1 MAPVRV
7 PLRPFGVGFLFVAGV
22 VAFEAGA
29 GGGGGGEETEGNG
42 TRITDPA
49 KVASS
54 TPIQNP
60 VLYQIKGDTVS
71 TSGGATA
78 TVQPGTN
85 TGATPTRTGAQTYKV
100 VSGDT
105 CSTIAGKFNITLD
118 ALLRA
123 NTRINADCSNLNVD
137 DQLRIPSA
145 PTTVPVVGASAT
157 ARPSGKTY
165 KVVSGDTCDS
175 IARAHGVDVTKLISQ
190 NGLDANC
197 QGLQIGQT
205 LNLP

>member
-1 MAPVRV
+1 MASVKP
-7 PLRPFGVGFLFVAGV
+7 PLRPLGIGVLFATGLVAFVAG
-22 VAFEAGA
+22 AC
-29 GGGGGGEETEGNG
+29 GGGGDDGAQGGG

-54 TPIQNP
+54 TPIHNP
-60 VLYQIKGDTVS
+60 LLYQIKGDTVS

-85 TGATPTRTGAQTYKV
+85 AGATPTRTGAQTYKV

-105 CSTIAGKFNITLD
+105 CSTIAAKFNVTVD

-123 NTRINADCSNLNVD
+123 NTRINADCSNLSVD

-145 PTTVPVVGASAT
+145 PTTVPVVGGSAT
-157 ARPSGKTY
+157 AKPSGKTY

-175 IARAHGVDVTKLISQ
+175 IARANGVDVGKLITL

-197 QGLQIGQT
+197 TRLQIGQT

>member
-1 MAPVRV
+1 MTRMRISP
-7 PLRPFGVGFLFVAGV
+7 RPFGIGLLFAGGVLAFVAG
-22 VAFEAGA
+22 AC
-29 GGGGGGEETEGNG
+29 GGGDDNGDEGKG
-42 TRITDPA
+42 VRITDPA

-60 VLYQIKGDTVS
+60 VLYKIQGDTVS

-85 TGATPTRTGAQTYKV
+85 PGATATRTGPQTYKV
-100 VSGDT
+100 VAGDT
-105 CSTIAGKFNITLD
+105 CSTIAAKFNVTVD
-118 ALLRA
+118 ALLRQ

-137 DQLRIPSA
+137 DQLRIPAA

-157 ARPSGKTY
+157 AKPSGKTY
-165 KVVSGDTCDS
+165 KVVAGDSCDS
-175 IARAHGVDVTKLISQ
+175 IARANNVDVTKLISL

-197 QGLQIGQT
+197 TRLQIGQT